1 MEKIRFDVVGL
12 YHWDVRDRWKEY
24 AAEAVGRHFVLQPQ
38 PENVKDPYAVR
49 AREGRL
55 HVGYVAATDLD
66 AVYQALKGSGG
77 QRLRGIVVESCAE
90 PPVLTV
96 ECEVEAID
104 WAYEP
109 FDDSVYD
116 GWHYDGLSL
125 MPKKVEQL
133 RDLTEDLTEALEGA
147 LPIREDAL
155 NQGGGLQDGG
165 LQDGV
170 TNRDAIAEKTSSNAI
185 AGMTSLDAIT
195 EMTERLLETN
205 LYDVSREMTRAR
217 YRIERLLSARHEPAL
232 KALADRLRH
241 QKGMLMNHDSRDQVA
256 RYLFVELPQALV
268 RKGFLTSHY
277 TYDKR
282 LDGLESQLV
291 GFPYQLYDKFLND
304 PVDFL
309 REVYY
314 HHVPRKFLF
323 PLLSGIV
330 LMILKGRVKIERW
343 GREGDTEPIRQ
354 IENLL
359 KPESPSEGLKSGQT
373 SNDACDGTNG
383 KTNGHTSGENDTEK
397 ADAEIAA
404 EINSETAAEAVREA
418 KMKQGLKTLMEKT
431 DAQGKPI
438 INQKNLWAAIMC
450 VLVFEY
456 HLTDIDMK
464 AFCRKMDDWG
474 FGKKSGYKN
483 YCDYESIAKDSD
495 YATRRFPDWR
505 GEGTKHGRMVKA
517 VISTREIFRSLIG
530 RN

>member
-24 AAEAVGRHFVLQPQ
+24 ATEAVGRELVLQPQ

-49 AREGRL
+49 AREGSL
-55 HVGYVAATDLD
+55 HVGYVAVTDLD
-66 AVYQALKGSGG
+66 AVYQALKGSGR
-77 QRLRGIVVESCAE
+77 QRLKGVVVKSNPE

-96 ECEVEAID
+96 EAEVEAID
-104 WAYEP
+104 WTFEP
-109 FDDSVYD
+109 FDDSVYAN
-116 GWHYDGLSL
+116 WHYDGLPL
-125 MPKKVEQL
+125 MPKKLEQL
-133 RDLTEDLTEALEGA
+133 KDLTDDLIEALEGN
-147 LPIREDAL
+147 LTKGQTL
-155 NQGGGLQDGG
+155 C
-165 LQDGV
+165 
-170 TNRDAIAEKTSSNAI
+170 
-185 AGMTSLDAIT
+185 

-217 YRIERLLSARHEPAL
+217 YRIERLLSAQEEPAL
-232 KALADRLRH
+232 RALADRLRH
-241 QKGMLMNHDSRDQVA
+241 QKGMLMNHDSRNQVA
-256 RYLFVELPQALV
+256 RYLFVELPQELL
-268 RKGFLTSHY
+268 RKGFLKSHY
-277 TYDKR
+277 TYDNR
-282 LDGLESQLV
+282 LDELERQLV
-291 GFPYQLYDKFLND
+291 SFPYQLYDKFLND

-359 KPESPSEGLKSGQT
+359 KPKSPTDGET
-373 SNDACDGTNG
+373 SN
-383 KTNGHTSGENDTEK
+383 
-397 ADAEIAA
+397 
-404 EINSETAAEAVREA
+404 ETDREA
-418 KMKQGLKTLMEKT
+418 KMKQGLKTLLEKT
-431 DAQGKPI
+431 DARGNLI

-464 AFCRKMDDWG
+464 AFCRKMDEWG
-474 FGKKSGYKN
+474 FGKTSGYTN
-483 YCDYESIAKDSD
+483 YCDYASIAKDSD
-495 YATRRFPDWR
+495 YATRGFPDWR
-505 GEGTKHGRMVKA
+505 GNGTKHQRMVAA
-517 VISTREIFRSLIG
+517 VIELREILRPVIG

>member
-12 YHWDVRDRWKEY
+12 YHWDLRDRWKEY
-24 AAEAVGRHFVLQPQ
+24 ATEAVGRELVLQPQ
-38 PENVKDPYAVR
+38 PENMKDPYAVR
-49 AREGRL
+49 AREGSL

-66 AVYQALKGSGG
+66 AVYQALKGSGRR
-77 QRLRGIVVESCAE
+77 RLRGVVIASHPE

-104 WAYEP
+104 WTYEP
-109 FDDSVYD
+109 FDDSVYA
-116 GWHYDGLSL
+116 GWHYDGLPL
-125 MPKKVEQL
+125 MPKKLEQL
-133 RDLTEDLTEALEGA
+133 KDLTEDLIEALEGN
-147 LPIREDAL
+147 L
-155 NQGGGLQDGG
+155 NQGDA

-170 TNRDAIAEKTSSNAI
+170 TNRDAII
-185 AGMTSLDAIT
+185 GMMD
-195 EMTERLLETN
+195 RLLETN

-217 YRIERLLSARHEPAL
+217 YRIERLLSACEDPAL

-256 RYLFVELPQALV
+256 RYLFVELPQELL
-268 RKGFLTSHY
+268 RKGFLKSHY
-277 TYDKR
+277 TYDNR
-282 LDGLESQLV
+282 LDELESQLV
-291 GFPYQLYDKFLND
+291 SFPYQLYDKFLND

-343 GREGDTEPIRQ
+343 GREGDTEPISQ

-359 KPESPSEGLKSGQT
+359 KPKSPTDDETEGET
-373 SNDACDGTNG
+373 SDET
-383 KTNGHTSGENDTEK
+383 
-397 ADAEIAA
+397 DAEAD
-404 EINSETAAEAVREA
+404 REA
-418 KMKQGLKTLMEKT
+418 KMKLGLKTLLEKT
-431 DAQGKPI
+431 DARGILI

-456 HLTDIDMK
+456 HLTDTDMR
-464 AFCRKMDDWG
+464 AFCRKMDEWG
-474 FGKKSGYKN
+474 FGKESGYKN

-495 YATRRFPDWR
+495 YATRGFPDWR
-505 GEGTKHGRMVKA
+505 GEGTKRKRMEKA
-517 VISTREIFRSLIG
+517 VIELREILRPVIG
-530 RN
+530 RK

>member
-1 MEKIRFDVVGL
+1 MNCLLSQLSRGWKIIRIFAPEMEKIRFDVVGL

-24 AAEAVGRHFVLQPQ
+24 AAEAVGRQFVLQPQ

-49 AREGRL
+49 AREGSL

-66 AVYQALKGSGG
+66 AVYQALKGSGR
-77 QRLRGIVVESCAE
+77 QRLRGIVVESCTE

-104 WAYEP
+104 WAHEP

-116 GWHYDGLSL
+116 GWHYDGLPL

-133 RDLTEDLTEALEGA
+133 KDLTEDLTEALEGA

-155 NQGGGLQDGG
+155 NQG
-165 LQDGV
+165 
-170 TNRDAIAEKTSSNAI
+170 NAI

-195 EMTERLLETN
+195 EMTEQLLETN

-217 YRIERLLSARHEPAL
+217 YRIERLLSARREPAL

-256 RYLFVELPQALV
+256 RYLFVELPQTLL

-282 LDGLESQLV
+282 LDGLESQLA

-359 KPESPSEGLKSGQT
+359 KPESPSDGQT
-373 SNDACDGTNG
+373 STQTSNNTNG
-383 KTNGHTSGENDTEK
+383 DTNGVTSGEK
-397 ADAEIAA
+397 ASEANAETDAETDA
-404 EINSETAAEAVREA
+404 ENDAEAVREA
-418 KMKQGLKTLMEKT
+418 KMKQGLKTLLEKT
-431 DAQGKPI
+431 DAQGKLI

-464 AFCRKMDDWG
+464 AFCRKMDNWG

-517 VISTREIFRSLIG
+517 AISTREILRPLLG

>member
-24 AAEAVGRHFVLQPQ
+24 ATEAVGRELVLQPQ

-49 AREGRL
+49 AREGSL
-55 HVGYVAATDLD
+55 HVGYVAVTDLD
-66 AVYQALKGSGG
+66 AVYQALKGSGR
-77 QRLRGIVVESCAE
+77 QRLKGVVVKSNPE

-96 ECEVEAID
+96 EAEVEAID
-104 WAYEP
+104 WTFEP
-109 FDDSVYD
+109 FDDSVYAN
-116 GWHYDGLSL
+116 WHYDGLPL
-125 MPKKVEQL
+125 MPKKLEQL
-133 RDLTEDLTEALEGA
+133 KDLTEDLIEALEGN
-147 LPIREDAL
+147 LTKGQTL
-155 NQGGGLQDGG
+155 C
-165 LQDGV
+165 
-170 TNRDAIAEKTSSNAI
+170 
-185 AGMTSLDAIT
+185 

-217 YRIERLLSARHEPAL
+217 YRIERLLSAQEEPAL

-241 QKGMLMNHDSRDQVA
+241 QKGMLMNHDSRNQVA
-256 RYLFVELPQALV
+256 RYLFVELPQELL
-268 RKGFLTSHY
+268 RKGFLKSHY
-277 TYDKR
+277 TYDNR

-291 GFPYQLYDKFLND
+291 SFPYQLYDKFLND

-359 KPESPSEGLKSGQT
+359 KPKSPTDGET
-373 SNDACDGTNG
+373 SN
-383 KTNGHTSGENDTEK
+383 
-397 ADAEIAA
+397 
-404 EINSETAAEAVREA
+404 ETDPETDREA
-418 KMKQGLKTLMEKT
+418 KMKQGLKTLLEKT
-431 DAQGKPI
+431 DARGNLI

-464 AFCRKMDDWG
+464 AFCRKMDEWG
-474 FGKKSGYKN
+474 FGKKSGYTN
-483 YCDYESIAKDSD
+483 YCDYASIAKDSD
-495 YATRRFPDWR
+495 YATRGFPDWR
-505 GEGTKHGRMVKA
+505 GNGTKHQRMVAA
-517 VISTREIFRSLIG
+517 VIELREILRPVIG
-530 RN
+530 RK

>member
-24 AAEAVGRHFVLQPQ
+24 ATEAVGRELVLQPQ
-38 PENVKDPYAVR
+38 PENVKDPFAVR
-49 AREGRL
+49 AREGSL
-55 HVGYVAATDLD
+55 HVGYVAVTDLD
-66 AVYQALKGSGG
+66 AVYQALKGSGRE
-77 QRLRGIVVESCAE
+77 RLKGVVVKSNPE

-96 ECEVEAID
+96 EAEVEAID
-104 WAYEP
+104 WTFES
-109 FDDSVYD
+109 FDDSVYAN
-116 GWHYDGLSL
+116 WHYDGLPL
-125 MPKKVEQL
+125 MPKKLEQL
-133 RDLTEDLTEALEGA
+133 KDLTEDLIEALEGT
-147 LPIREDAL
+147 LTKGQTL
-155 NQGGGLQDGG
+155 C
-165 LQDGV
+165 
-170 TNRDAIAEKTSSNAI
+170 
-185 AGMTSLDAIT
+185 

-217 YRIERLLSARHEPAL
+217 YRIERLLSAQEEPAL

-241 QKGMLMNHDSRDQVA
+241 QKGMLMNHDSRNQVA
-256 RYLFVELPQALV
+256 RYLFVELPQELL
-268 RKGFLTSHY
+268 RKGILKSHY
-277 TYDKR
+277 TYDNR

-291 GFPYQLYDKFLND
+291 SFPYQLYDKFLND

-359 KPESPSEGLKSGQT
+359 KPKSPTDGET
-373 SNDACDGTNG
+373 SN
-383 KTNGHTSGENDTEK
+383 
-397 ADAEIAA
+397 
-404 EINSETAAEAVREA
+404 ETDPETDREA
-418 KMKQGLKTLMEKT
+418 KMKQGLKTLLEKT
-431 DAQGKPI
+431 DARGNLI

-464 AFCRKMDDWG
+464 AFCRKMDEWG
-474 FGKKSGYKN
+474 FGKTSGYTN
-483 YCDYESIAKDSD
+483 YCDYASIAKDSD
-495 YATRRFPDWR
+495 YATRGFPDWR
-505 GEGTKHGRMVKA
+505 GNGTKHQRMVAA
-517 VISTREIFRSLIG
+517 VIELREILRPVIG